1 MSSSF
6 FGFFFCT
13 SNHLIGA
20 LLNPVGPSCKCHV
33 LQRVNSGRMWVKTWK
48 ASDDMRIFPPSN
60 KHQESI
66 REVTYE
72 LRTSGPCIS
81 IVYVLKKDEF
91 PQYFPTS
98 NCSKCCFVAKKKK
111 L

>member
-1 MSSSF
+1 MLSSF
-6 FGFFFCT
+6 FGFFCT

-48 ASDDMRIFPPSN
+48 ASYDMRIFPRSN

-81 IVYVLKKDEF
+81 IVYVLKKR
-91 PQYFPTS
+91 
-98 NCSKCCFVAKKKK
+98 
-111 L
+111 